1 MTSSALPKRVA
12 AIGATL
18 IAACVIGG
26 CTSSPGLYQA
36 RPPVTSPPPV
46 EVVCG
51 ATLTSGV
58 YVPLVTVSSSIAAI
72 PITIE
77 AGQYAFRLAPGCRRG
92 ARYLLDPSG
101 RVTVE
106 RAVHAEDGRAVAI
119 LVKRGK
125 STGDATLTVIP
136 PSGKS
141 VVIHLNV
148 VAGIQ

>member
-1 MTSSALPKRVA
+1 MTSSALSRRVA
-12 AIGATL
+12 AIGVPL
-18 IAACVIGG
+18 IAACVITG
-26 CTSSPGLYQA
+26 CTSSPGHYQA
-36 RPPVTSPPPV
+36 PPPATSPPPA

-51 ATLTSGV
+51 ATLTSAV
-58 YVPLVTVSSSIAAI
+58 YVPLVTVSSSMATI
-72 PITIE
+72 PITLE
-77 AGQYAFRLAPGCRRG
+77 AGQYAFRLAPGCSRG

-106 RAVHAEDGRAVAI
+106 RAVHAQDGRIVAI